1 MAKGPGFQCRW
12 YIPLSKVRTSAAKS
26 NLEFCYNI
34 KYIARNDRPQRN
46 PWSIRQIGVYERL
59 DLHTGQSVWI
69 ILQPSE
75 RAYRRFRETT
85 ELPQTS
91 IEGTGSASMTLHTAI
106 LIAAGREW
114 GEYLEDLR
122 KQMQRLVRV
131 PQEEHRIQTLADRT
145 ARIKKQSFLLWE
157 SPTRSTFQSRSMNV
171 KKYNNAGVS
180 SLQHC
185 TH

>member
-1 MAKGPGFQCRW
+1 MAKRPGFQYRW
-12 YIPLSKVRTSAAKS
+12 YMPWSKARSSSAKS
-26 NLEFCYNI
+26 NSEFCYNI
-34 KYIARNDRPQRN
+34 KYIARNDRPKRN

-75 RAYRRFRETT
+75 RAYRRFKETT

-91 IEGTGSASMTLHTAI
+91 IEGTRSASMTLHTAI
-106 LIAAGREW
+106 LIAASREW

-131 PQEEHRIQTLADRT
+131 PQEQHRA
-145 ARIKKQSFLLWE
+145 
-157 SPTRSTFQSRSMNV
+157 
-171 KKYNNAGVS
+171 
-180 SLQHC
+180 
-185 TH
+185 